1 MTSLNHYPMWRNDGI
16 FDEIFVERIRQH
28 AKFGEQNHPNGT
40 GHSNQIAQAEIARA
54 RCDAYFSMGIGAWD
68 LILLEEVWEALA
80 ESDPEKLRTELV
92 QVAAVAVA
100 WIEAIDRKRGE

>member
-1 MTSLNHYPMWRNDGI
+1 MCVSILDGVLREVNDERN
-16 FDEIFVERIRQH
+16 RQD
-28 AKFGEQNHPNGT
+28 AKWGEQNHPNGT
-40 GHSNQIAQAEIARA
+40 GHSNQKAQAEIARD
-54 RCDAYFSMGIGAWD
+54 RCDDYFSMGIGAWD